1 MSKDCVMTSLPCM
14 IVYLEVWITIEI
26 NLSSFIIQQTIE
38 NGLLDNVFIFRS
50 IAFMWCSY
58 RFVCH
63 PSSKHK
69 V

>member
-26 NLSSFIIQQTIE
+26 NLSSFIIHQTIE
-38 NGLLDNVFIFRS
+38 NGLLDNVSLFLD
-50 IAFMWCSY
+50 FMWCSY